1 MKANKKS
8 NKVMVDAPEGYHW
21 MLEKGRYFLME
32 HEGKFVPH
40 TGASLEAAF
49 RVKNAHWWKRIRK

>member
-40 TGASLEAAF
+40 AGASTEAAF
-49 RVKNAHWWKRIRK
+49 RVKKAH